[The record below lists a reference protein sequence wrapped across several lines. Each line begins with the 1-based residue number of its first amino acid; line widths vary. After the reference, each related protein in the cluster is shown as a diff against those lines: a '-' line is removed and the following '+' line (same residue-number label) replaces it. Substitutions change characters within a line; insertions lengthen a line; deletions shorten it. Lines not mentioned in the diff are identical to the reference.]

1 MENWEL
7 RIENLKYI
15 FYILSSIGFFLP
27 FVFYFLLMSQNSEL
41 KIMALYFL
49 PKFNII
55 YFAVLIVLFFIGLRK
70 NWAKVAEILF
80 IIFYLGY
87 IFIDFFVIAPIKV
100 KEFAKNHPGSK
111 IVKISELKDLP
122 GFELLYKNGDLAVV
136 KIKLINHSNP
146 FGYKKDRRQ

>member
-1 MENWEL
+1 MENVK
-7 RIENLKYI
+7 LKYI
-15 FYILSSIGFFLP
+15 FYTLSTIAFFLP
-27 FVFYFLLMSQNSEL
+27 FIFYFFLMGQNAEL

-70 NWAKVAEILF
+70 SWAKIAEILF
-80 IIFYLGY
+80 IVFYLGY
-87 IFIDFFVIAPIKV
+87 VFIDFFVIAPIKV

-136 KIKLINHSNP
+136 KIKLTNHTNP

>member
-1 MENWEL
+1 MENTK
-7 RIENLKYI
+7 LKYI
-15 FYILSSIGFFLP
+15 FYTLSSIAFFFP
-27 FVFYFLLMSQNSEL
+27 FIFYFFLMSQNVEL

-55 YFAVLIVLFFIGLRK
+55 YFAVLIVLFFIGLK
-70 NWAKVAEILF
+70 KQWAKIAEILF
-80 IIFYLGY
+80 IIFYLSY
-87 IFIDFFVIAPIKV
+87 VFIDFFVIAPIKV

-111 IVKISELKDLP
+111 IVKISELKNLP

-136 KIKLINHSNP
+136 KIKLTNHTNP

>member
-1 MENWEL
+1 L
-7 RIENLKYI
+7 KIENLKYI
-15 FYILSSIGFFLP
+15 FHTLSGIGFFLP
-27 FVFYFLLMSQNSEL
+27 FVFYFFLISQNAEL
-41 KIMALYFL
+41 KVMALYFL

-55 YFAVLIVLFFIGLRK
+55 YFAILIVLFFIGLRK

-136 KIKLINHSNP
+136 KIKLTDHTSP

>member
-1 MENWEL
+1 MENVK
-7 RIENLKYI
+7 LKYI
-15 FYILSSIGFFLP
+15 FYTLSTIAFFLP
-27 FVFYFLLMSQNSEL
+27 FIFYFFLMGQNAEL

-70 NWAKVAEILF
+70 SWAKIAEILF
-80 IIFYLGY
+80 IVFYLGY
-87 IFIDFFVIAPIKV
+87 VLIDFFVIAPIKV

-136 KIKLINHSNP
+136 KIKLTNHTNP

>member
-55 YFAVLIVLFFIGLRK
+55 YFAILIVLFFIGLKK

-100 KEFAKNHPGSK
+100 KEFAKKYPGSK
-111 IVKISELKDLP
+111 IVKISKLKNLP

-136 KIKLINHSNP
+136 KIKLTNHTNP

>member
-1 MENWEL
+1 L

-15 FYILSSIGFFLP
+15 FYTLSGIGFFLP
-27 FVFYFLLMSQNSEL
+27 FVFYFLLMSQNTEL
-41 KIMALYFL
+41 KIMAIYFM

-55 YFAVLIVLFFIGLRK
+55 YFAVLIVLFFIGLK
-70 NWAKVAEILF
+70 KEWAKVAEILF

-87 IFIDFFVIAPIKV
+87 VFIDFFVIAPIKV

-136 KIKLINHSNP
+136 KIKLTNHTNP